1 MVQLLYCHHYKKN
14 ITALQLITFT
24 NRGIFCPQA
33 NIYIDPW
40 LPVDYAVITH
50 GHADHARWG
59 SKHYLCHTF
68 TAPILKLRLGA
79 DTNTSTLPYDESIFI
94 NGVKISMHPAGHII
108 GSAQIRLEYGGY
120 VAVIS
125 GDYKTEYDGISTA
138 FEPVQCNEFVTES
151 TFGLPIYNWLPQQ
164 ELFDDIKTWIAGNQS
179 QNKTSVF
186 MAYSLGKAQ
195 RLMKGLD
202 GVAKIFVHSAIN
214 NLNIA
219 IESCG
224 IKLPATQLINMEMNK
239 ADVQNNIVILP
250 PALLG
255 TNLIKKIPNA
265 AVAICSGWMQV
276 RGSRRWQAA
285 DAGFAVSDHADW
297 SGLLSAIKA
306 TGAQKVFV
314 THGSTATFSK
324 YLNEIGIESAEV
336 VTQFGKEEDEAIAT
350 TEKIAE

>member
-1 MVQLLYCHHYKKN
+1 M
-14 ITALQLITFT
+14 QLITFT
-24 NRGIFCPQA
+24 NTGIFCA
-33 NIYIDPW
+33 KGNFYIDPW
-40 LPVDYAVITH
+40 LPVDHAVITH

-59 SKHYLCHTF
+59 SKHYLCHKF
-68 TAPILKLRLGA
+68 TAPILRLRIDA
-79 DTNTSTLPYDESIFI
+79 DLSISTMDYNETVFI
-94 NGVKISMHPAGHII
+94 NGVKLSMHPAGHII
-108 GSAQIRLEYGGY
+108 GSAQIRLEYEGY

-125 GDYKTEYDGISTA
+125 GDYKTEYDGLSTA
-138 FEPVQCNEFVTES
+138 FEPVCCNEFVTES

-164 ELFDDIKTWIAGNQS
+164 KLFDDIKKWIAGNQA

-186 MAYSLGKAQ
+186 IAYSLGKAQ
-195 RLMKGLD
+195 RLMKGLE
-202 GVAKIFVHSAIN
+202 GAAKIFVHNAIN

-224 IKLPATQLINMEMNK
+224 IILPAAQIINMEMNK

-314 THGSTATFSK
+314 THGSTAIFSK
-324 YLNEIGIESAEV
+324 YLNEIGIEAAEV
-336 VTQFGKEEDEAIAT
+336 ATQYGKEDDEMIAEP
-350 TEKIAE
+350 EKIAE